1 VPKFKLTGYIKR
13 ISCAL
18 GIATGL
24 LATPI
29 HTAVADTTETTLFY
43 ANVMTFY
50 ISKPLSGVTEV
61 PFNGRIYLFGTF
73 AGTANDYGI
82 YRVATD
88 GTGAE
93 TIYQFTEADGVSPT
107 ANMLFASDG
116 RLYGIT
122 RFGAAI
128 GRNTAAG
135 SGTIF
140 SIDENGKGYT
150 TVHNFDKLEK
160 QTDAS
165 TGVAFMANNDGA
177 MNTALPAVLTSDWF
191 DGSSFQLPPPQPLTE
206 VGDGFLYGVTPA
218 GGANGTGT
226 IFRMRR
232 DGTDFQVLHAFAGIN
247 YFTGFTKSFTHD
259 GAFPSSSLLLDID
272 SGYLYGVTR
281 YGGDSGNGTVYR
293 LQPDG
298 TGFQTIYSFEPSN
311 GWISGVPIGGATDTS
326 NCHGGLPVGRPIIA
340 NGILFG
346 IATRGGN
353 DSANCDGNSTGDGRG
368 YGLVYGIKLADIP
381 PSDVVDYFKVINVHN
396 FDGINGS
403 SPYGDLVPS
412 ADGALIYGESSG
424 TAGAGDRGAVF
435 SVDTNN
441 LQSGFNLGFQFVNS
455 SVGTPSGSLF
465 LARDGNFYGV
475 ALAGGECG
483 GASGAVYQ
491 LRQANTPP
499 QRGYVNCV
507 NPYTTSNSNSAYGG
521 GGGAMNTLFLAMLSA
536 LGLALPLRRRMDG
549 LFASKV

>member
-1 VPKFKLTGYIKR
+1 MKFNLTGFIKK

-24 LATPI
+24 LAAPI
-29 HTAVADTTETTLFY
+29 QMASADTADTSLFY

-50 ISKPLSGVTEV
+50 INKPVSGVTEV

-73 AGTANDYGI
+73 TSGSDYGI

-93 TIYQFTEADGVSPT
+93 TIYQFTEADGVGPT
-107 ANMLFASDG
+107 GNLMLASDS
-116 RLYGIT
+116 RLYGLT
-122 RFGAAI
+122 RFGTAV
-128 GRNTAAG
+128 GRNTSAG
-135 SGTIF
+135 SGTIY
-140 SIDENGKGYT
+140 SIDQNGKGYT
-150 TVHNFDKLEK
+150 TLHSFDALVK

-165 TGVAFMANNDGA
+165 TGISFLANNDGA
-177 MNTALPAVLTSDWF
+177 LNTALPAVLTSDWF
-191 DGSSFQLPPPQPLTE
+191 DGSSFQLPVPQQLIE
-206 VGDGFLYGVTPA
+206 GGDSFVYGVTPA

-232 DGTDFQVLHAFAGIN
+232 DGTNFQVLHTFAGIN
-247 YFTGFTKSFTHD
+247 YLTGFTKSFNHD

-311 GWISGVPIGGATDTS
+311 GWISGVPLGGTTDTS

-340 NGILFG
+340 NGMLFG
-346 IATRGGN
+346 TTARGGN
-353 DSANCDGNSTGDGRG
+353 DSANCDGNSNGDTHG
-368 YGLVYGIKLADIP
+368 YGLVYAIRLSDIP

-396 FDGINGS
+396 FDGTNGS
-403 SPYGDLVPS
+403 SPYGDLVLG
-412 ADGALIYGESSG
+412 ADGALIYGESVDA
-424 TAGAGDRGAVF
+424 TNRGAVF
-435 SVDTNN
+435 SIDTNN
-441 LQSGFNLGFQFVNS
+441 LESGFNLGFQYLNS

-475 ALAGGECG
+475 ALEGGECS

-499 QRGYVNCV
+499 QQGYVNCV
-507 NPYTTSNSNSAYGG
+507 NPYATSNSNSLYGG
-521 GGGAMNTLFLAMLSA
+521 GGGAMNTLFLVMLST
-536 LGLALPLRRRMDG
+536 LGLALPLKRRAG
-549 LFASKV
+549 LLSSKI